1 MWEQVVSKEAEL
13 QRLSALVGN
22 DEQVLRQLRHE
33 IKQLHAKLHESTR
46 LLRLAEL
53 RIDDQAA
60 QLQSQS
66 KVFSFLYAFFFS
78 FFVKIP

>member
-1 MWEQVVSKEAEL
+1 VASKEAEL

-22 DEQVLRQLRHE
+22 DEQALRLLRQE
-33 IKQLHAKLHESTR
+33 NKQLHAKLHESTR

-66 KVFSFLYAFFFS
+66 KVLFWSCACR
-78 FFVKIP
+78 FV

>member
-22 DEQVLRQLRHE
+22 DEQVLQQLRHE
-33 IKQLHAKLHESTR
+33 NKQLHAKLHESTR

-66 KVFSFLYAFFFS
+66 KVFSFLYEFFR
-78 FFVKIP
+78 FFCFKDP